1 MHIFFKLTPALT
13 ALSLFNL
20 TYLMFSKSFL
30 CWKVLANP
38 KYFCP
43 WKYFVGA
50 GIGGSLSFYCKMNGC
65 AKKCYK
71 KCNYLKHKI
80 GDVFITLAI
89 CNYLKNTHLFLTHWN
104 ELCFVILFLSEK
116 NFSGFSGGLV
126 VQLSKITKQ

>member
-1 MHIFFKLTPALT
+1 MLINCRLLDCPFMTTESVSFTQMHLMVWPSKFCTIFYCRYTIFYTLWFSYLTNFCIYFSKLTPALT

-65 AKKCYK
+65 AKKMLQK
-71 KCNYLKHKI
+71 MQ
-80 GDVFITLAI
+80 
-89 CNYLKNTHLFLTHWN
+89 LF
-104 ELCFVILFLSEK
+104 K
-116 NFSGFSGGLV
+116 A
-126 VQLSKITKQ
+126 